1 MFYFQVRKNHF
12 LSIGLELTP
21 LRDNKWN
28 RIGSKALPYAVI
40 SAPSGVKFDK
50 ISEKIEKMHVIKA
63 IEAFSSQ
70 FALIMAYRFFE
81 SEGKKE
87 QI

>member
-40 SAPSGVKFDK
+40 SAPLGVIFDK
-50 ISEKIEKMHVIKA
+50 ISKKIEKMHVIKA
-63 IEAFSSQ
+63 IEAVSGRV
-70 FALIMAYRFFE
+70 APIMAYRFFKIA
-81 SEGKKE
+81 GTKE